1 MNILIIDDGLLPFC
15 KDKSPNK
22 KALLRFAL
30 ANSRFNRELAKAF
43 SAFSHNVLLVTSSE
57 EGNYT
62 PKHFDYSG
70 EDGFLLLKAA
80 INFGEDKSLFHSL
93 KYYEFC
99 KLLNKNSAA
108 LSALFKP
115 DVVLCSGVF
124 PFSLVAA
131 KKLAEISGAVLTA
144 VLSCSYGSVIKSLG
158 LISSADPVLTVFK
171 RRADRALLK
180 CDAVFGYYP
189 QLPADFPSAVPLV
202 PPHIPINTAPSAEAI
217 LVHDSIAA
225 FSGGE
230 VFTLCYCGKL
240 APNLSMEALISA
252 IKGCGKRFILAIV
265 GSGEYKSTL
274 RRIAREQGVTE
285 VCFYDGVPDED
296 IPFVLSAADS
306 VFIAENSLCKGHF
319 AEYSTFLQVFSAKR
333 PTIAAAEKNADFIKN
348 CGGAIIAKPNDRGSI
363 GNAVMGI
370 MSASHE
376 QRLFWGKLCGEFA
389 EAHNFNTF
397 SKEFLSELDNL
408 VLQKEKQK

>member
-15 KDKSPNK
+15 KGKSPNK
-22 KALLRFAL
+22 KALLHFAL
-30 ANSRFNRELAKAF
+30 ENSRFNCELAKAF

-57 EGNYT
+57 EGTYA

-70 EDGFLLLKAA
+70 ENGFLLLKAA
-80 INFGEDKSLFHSL
+80 IDCCEDKSLFYSL
-93 KYYEFC
+93 KYSEFC
-99 KLLNKNSAA
+99 RLLNKNSAA

-115 DVVLCSGVF
+115 DVVLCSAVL

-131 KKLAEISGAVLTA
+131 KKLAKMSGAVLAA
-144 VLSCSYGSVIKSLG
+144 VLPCSYSSVIKSLG
-158 LISSADPVLTVFK
+158 LMFSADPVLAVLK
-171 RRADRALLK
+171 RRADCALLK

-189 QLPADFPSAVPLV
+189 KLPADFPSAVPLV
-202 PPHIPINTAPSAEAI
+202 PPHISVNTAPSAEAI

-225 FSGGE
+225 FSGGG

-240 APNLSMEALISA
+240 APNLSAEALISA
-252 IKGCGKRFILAIV
+252 VKGRGKRFILAIV
-265 GSGEYKSTL
+265 GSGEYKSAL

-296 IPFVLSAADS
+296 IPFVLSAADA

-319 AEYSTFLQVFSAKR
+319 AEYSAFLQVFSAKR

-348 CGGAIIAKPNDRGSI
+348 CGGAIIAKPNDRDSI
-363 GNAVMGI
+363 GDAVTVL
-370 MSASHE
+370 MSASHK
-376 QRLFWGKLCGEFA
+376 QRLFWGELCGEFA
-389 EAHNFNTF
+389 AAHNFNTF
-397 SKEFLSELDNL
+397 ATGFLSELDNL